1 MSSCQS
7 CNQDNPLVAAF
18 VDSDG
23 DGWYDEN
30 RNQRIDLFID
40 SVDNNSGTMFGGR
53 PAIAIDDR
61 IVAFSNQSVPTDVPV
76 ATRTIGNWG
85 APERTDAFGANLR
98 LTNQI
103 DISSATPT
111 RITFQNL
118 NATFTASVSGFVVR
132 FRTVRTLFPDP
143 SPNDANADNDADGLT
158 DKEEASIHTQT
169 ARSAGSPLDKDIL
182 LVVGFTHPDW
192 KLTQKSID
200 LLTTVFF
207 DRRRINLTIFTQ
219 EDRALGL
226 TPGQIRID
234 GEVPARDHRLSL
246 AEGRAVRSQLAASD
260 LSEFGVDANLDMS
273 LLFHVLVLAEHLA
286 NDDWGRAEAG
296 SAANDLVCRSH
307 LPFLGPDHFEYQ
319 AKDVMH
325 ELGHNLGLC
334 HPPLSDSTCPTGSI
348 PQAERNGGQSA
359 MGTPAEAAGP
369 VEVMIEALSRPLDYT
384 PGQWANMDLRRLR

>member
-1 MSSCQS
+1 MIALHPKFFALSAVLILTLMSSCQS

-169 ARSAGSPLDKDIL
+169 AR
-182 LVVGFTHPDW
+182 
-192 KLTQKSID
+192 
-200 LLTTVFF
+200 
-207 DRRRINLTIFTQ
+207 
-219 EDRALGL
+219 
-226 TPGQIRID
+226 
-234 GEVPARDHRLSL
+234 
-246 AEGRAVRSQLAASD
+246 
-260 LSEFGVDANLDMS
+260 
-273 LLFHVLVLAEHLA
+273 
-286 NDDWGRAEAG
+286 
-296 SAANDLVCRSH
+296 
-307 LPFLGPDHFEYQ
+307 
-319 AKDVMH
+319 
-325 ELGHNLGLC
+325 
-334 HPPLSDSTCPTGSI
+334 
-348 PQAERNGGQSA
+348 
-359 MGTPAEAAGP
+359 
-369 VEVMIEALSRPLDYT
+369 
-384 PGQWANMDLRRLR
+384 